1 MAKTTSQTLISTS
14 RNLHLGD
21 CSFTSAQLAPEC
33 PTPWAVRMQRLH
45 GGRQEGVDLITIDND
60 LIQIRVCPTRGMGI
74 IDATMGGLRLGWDSP
89 VKEIVHPAYIN
100 LESRGRTAWLEGFSE
115 FLVRCGLEFL
125 GPPCADNHHLAAG
138 EPPAGNITLHGKIAN
153 IPASEVEIEVQTTAP
168 YAITLRG
175 VVHERQMYGPK
186 YELTAELTLVPGKP
200 SFNLTDTI
208 RNAGGQPQ
216 ELCLL
221 YHINQ
226 GAPIL
231 EPGSRLVAS
240 VSEHAP
246 RDDGYPE
253 RDIAQYDRYAKP
265 TPGSTEQVYFLELE
279 PDRHG
284 SVTTLLHN
292 KNRDMA
298 LALSWPKKQLPN
310 FALWKAQHDQRD
322 GYVTGLEPCTCYPLP
337 RPIERGDGRVI
348 ELKPGASYK
357 TQIEFELFNDKQ
369 AIAKAAA
376 RI

>member
-1 MAKTTSQTLISTS
+1 MTGALDEGPFFGLEARPPGRGVHRFSHEAMATVFEIRGTCPDPDVARHAARAAFDVVDRLEQTLSRFIENSDIS
-14 RNLHLGD
+14 R
-21 CSFTSAQLAPEC
+21 
-33 PTPWAVRMQRLH
+33 
-45 GGRQEGVDLITIDND
+45 
-60 LIQIRVCPTRGMGI
+60 
-74 IDATMGGLRLGWDSP
+74 
-89 VKEIVHPAYIN
+89 IN
-100 LESRGRTAWLEGFSE
+100 
-115 FLVRCGLEFL
+115 
-125 GPPCADNHHLAAG
+125 HLAAG